1 MKSLIRTKVG
11 YFEIED
17 SITLEDLEKNKENLK
32 IISVQ
37 EIFKNLEN
45 IILNSRKEELFLN
58 GVKLTFELPDGIY
71 NIYSKESRYI
81 GLGVV
86 KENLLKRDI
95 VI

>member
-11 YFEIED
+11 NFEIED

-32 IISVQ
+32 IIFVQ

-45 IILNSRKEELFLN
+45 IILNSRKEALFLN
-58 GVKLTFELPDGIY
+58 GVKLTFELSDGVY
-71 NIYSKESRYI
+71 NIFSKDNRYI
-81 GLGVV
+81 GLGVI
-86 KENLLKRDI
+86 KDKLLKRDI